1 MFGSD
6 VNTLHIYARKN
17 ENLGAP
23 VWSRSKNQG
32 DGWLR
37 GQLRISESAQYEIAF
52 EAVIGATFQG
62 VIYFIL

>member
-1 MFGSD
+1 
-6 VNTLHIYARKN
+6 
-17 ENLGAP
+17 